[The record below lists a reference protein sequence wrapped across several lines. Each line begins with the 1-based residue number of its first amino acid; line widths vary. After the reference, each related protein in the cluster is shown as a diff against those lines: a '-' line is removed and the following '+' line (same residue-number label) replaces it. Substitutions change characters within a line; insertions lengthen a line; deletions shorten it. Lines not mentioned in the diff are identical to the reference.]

1 VKLEVLSGRSHK
13 IFTCPEAEVRLPRTR
28 LRKPCSASSIIS
40 ENPCTPQLPLVTI
53 AEALL
58 LNKDK
63 RCEVRGFLDTEVNF
77 DWASD
82 NIPDRLTLRQSKTA
96 GWAQLYD
103 VQ

>member
-1 VKLEVLSGRSHK
+1 MKLEVLSGRSHK
-13 IFTCPEAEVRLPRTR
+13 IFTCPEAEVKLPRTR
-28 LRKPCSASSIIS
+28 LRKPCSTIS

-53 AEALL
+53 TEALL

-63 RCEVRGFLDTEVNF
+63 RCEVHGFLDIEVNF

-82 NIPDRLTLRQSKTA
+82 NILDRLTLRQSKTA
-96 GWAQLYD
+96 GWAQLYH